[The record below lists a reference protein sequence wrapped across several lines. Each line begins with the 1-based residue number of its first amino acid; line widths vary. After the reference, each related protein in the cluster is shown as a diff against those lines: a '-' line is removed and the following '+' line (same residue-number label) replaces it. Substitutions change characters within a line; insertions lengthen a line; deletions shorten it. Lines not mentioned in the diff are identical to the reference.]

1 MKDMSIIAN
10 KKIINKETN
19 EVRLVVS
26 IDEENRKIHS
36 VPADEPNAEPSIMA
50 AASYDRRWKLYEEP
64 EAEAEVSETAE
75 PEVNH
80 DEPMKMSDVVTKLE
94 SLFDIL
100 NRVYF
105 DNALPKPVIT
115 VQSIDKY
122 HVGPSALAELMGAN
136 AGAVGVYLSKRG
148 FSFKR
153 GFQPTKDDLE
163 RFREDYGIST
173 NAPTKKITL
182 ENFSFC
188 FSGAFNAASFV
199 KQIKAFVPEGQ
210 LLRVSVAVEVVE
222 PEPSATEPATEE
234 KP

>member
-1 MKDMSIIAN
+1 MPEEVYMKDEKYVFFEDVKEKAITARSSKKRPRRSGCHLPQYTAKEMREMSGPTYTVN
-10 KKIINKETN
+10 LK
-19 EVRLVVS
+19 
-26 IDEENRKIHS
+26 
-36 VPADEPNAEPSIMA
+36 
-50 AASYDRRWKLYEEP
+50 RRITYTEFKALP
-64 EAEAEVSETAE
+64 
-75 PEVNH
+75 
-80 DEPMKMSDVVTKLE
+80 E
-94 SLFDIL
+94 SLQKD
-100 NRVYF
+100 Y
-105 DNALPKPVIT
+105 
-115 VQSIDKY
+115 VQNIIDKY
-122 HVGPSALAELMGAN
+122 GVGPSALAELMDAN

-153 GFQPTKDDLE
+153 GFQPKKEDLE
-163 RFREDYGIST
+163 RFREDYGISA

-234 KP
+234 NP

>member
-1 MKDMSIIAN
+1 MPEEVYMKDEKYVFFEDVKEKAITARSSKKRPRRSGCHLPQYTAKEMREMSGPTYT
-10 KKIINKETN
+10 INLKRRITY
-19 EVRLVVS
+19 
-26 IDEENRKIHS
+26 
-36 VPADEPNAEPSIMA
+36 AEFKALP
-50 AASYDRRWKLYEEP
+50 
-64 EAEAEVSETAE
+64 
-75 PEVNH
+75 
-80 DEPMKMSDVVTKLE
+80 E
-94 SLFDIL
+94 SLQKD
-100 NRVYF
+100 Y
-105 DNALPKPVIT
+105 
-115 VQSIDKY
+115 VQNIVDKY
-122 HVGPSALAELMGAN
+122 GVGPSALAELMSAN

-153 GFQPTKDDLE
+153 GFQPKKEDLE
-163 RFREDYGIST
+163 RFREDYGISA

-234 KP
+234 SP

>member
-1 MKDMSIIAN
+1 MKDE
-10 KKIINKETN
+10 KYVFFEDVKE
-19 EVRLVVS
+19 
-26 IDEENRKIHS
+26 K
-36 VPADEPNAEPSIMA
+36 AIMA
-50 AASYDRRWKLYEEP
+50 RSSKKRPRRSGCRLPQYTAKEMREMSGPTYTINLKRRISYTEFKALP
-64 EAEAEVSETAE
+64 
-75 PEVNH
+75 
-80 DEPMKMSDVVTKLE
+80 E
-94 SLFDIL
+94 SLQKD
-100 NRVYF
+100 Y
-105 DNALPKPVIT
+105 
-115 VQSIDKY
+115 VQNIVDKY
-122 HVGPSALAELMGAN
+122 GVGPSALAELMGAN

-153 GFQPTKDDLE
+153 GFQPKKEDLE
-163 RFREDYGIST
+163 RFREDYGISA

-234 KP
+234 SL